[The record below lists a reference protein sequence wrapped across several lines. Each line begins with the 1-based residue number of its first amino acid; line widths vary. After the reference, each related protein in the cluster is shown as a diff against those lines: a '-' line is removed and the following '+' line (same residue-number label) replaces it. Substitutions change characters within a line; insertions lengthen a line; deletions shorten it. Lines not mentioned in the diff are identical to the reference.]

1 MLPVELL
8 QVSQLAIHAADTGKV
23 GIQNQKATF
32 IDVLVQMHT
41 KSREVR
47 FTESSLLAIQFFKQR
62 LHMSGLLG
70 SRNEGIKMLVKVT
83 SPALSSF
90 RIATY
95 ESTSEALIA

>member
-1 MLPVELL
+1 MLTVEPL

-23 GIQNQKATF
+23 SIQNQKTTL

-47 FTESSLLAIQFFKQR
+47 FTKGSLLAIQ
-62 LHMSGLLG
+62 L
-70 SRNEGIKMLVKVT
+70 
-83 SPALSSF
+83 F